1 VAVLTSIPAPRGAAH
16 RATPLADRCTAP
28 LPPRATPL
36 AAALAVAALAVGLVV
51 APARAADTR
60 ATIGDLT
67 HRAGDAPRRLV
78 GYGLVVGL
86 DGTGDRS
93 WGGLSSQNATVQSV
107 VNLLRRFDLE
117 VPSHHLRLRNVAA
130 VLVTAEVSPFART
143 GGRFEVSVSALGDAM
158 SLEGGVLWMTPLVAS
173 PDGPA
178 EATAQGALLVAR
190 DADAKSVRRM
200 PANSARIPDGG
211 LLVVDPPP
219 VAAEPRLLLRDPNRL
234 TAARIAEAVNAFAG
248 DGAAVV
254 EDPGS
259 IRLALDGDDAPLKL
273 AALDTLTI
281 EAAAPARVIIH
292 GREGLVVAGGDVT
305 IGAAVI
311 HHQGIT
317 LEIGDTAAPSDYR
330 GVVRLAAGV
339 PVQDVASG
347 LHAAGARARDI
358 SAIFEA
364 LRDAGALRA
373 EVVVR

>member
-1 VAVLTSIPAPRGAAH
+1 MALLKALVTTL
-16 RATPLADRCTAP
+16 
-28 LPPRATPL
+28 
-36 AAALAVAALAVGLVV
+36 ALALLAG
-51 APARAADTR
+51 PAGAGETM
-60 ATIGDLT
+60 ATVGDLT

-130 VLVTAEVSPFART
+130 VLVTAEVSPFARS
-143 GGRFEVSVSALGDAM
+143 GGRFEVTVSALGDAM
-158 SLEGGVLWMTPLVAS
+158 SLDGGVLWMTPLVAS

-178 EATAQGALLVAR
+178 EATAQGTLLVAR
-190 DADAKSVRRM
+190 DNDTRGAWRM

-211 LLVVDPPP
+211 VLIADPPA
-219 VAAEPRLLLRDPNRL
+219 VTAEPRLLLREPNRL
-234 TAARIAEAVNAFAG
+234 TAARIAAAVNAFAG
-248 DGAAVV
+248 EGAAVV
-254 EDPGS
+254 EDPGA
-259 IRLALDGDDAPLKL
+259 IRLALTGDDAPMKL
-273 AALDTLTI
+273 AALDTLSI
-281 EAAAPARVIIH
+281 QAATPARVVIH
-292 GREGLVVAGGDVT
+292 GREGLVVAGGDVR

-317 LEIGDTAAPSDYR
+317 LEIGDNPAPSDYR
-330 GVVRLAAGV
+330 GVVRMAAGV

-358 SAIFEA
+358 TAIFEA

>member
-1 VAVLTSIPAPRGAAH
+1 VALLKSILAVLLLGALAAPAGAAE
-16 RATPLADRCTAP
+16 TL
-28 LPPRATPL
+28 
-36 AAALAVAALAVGLVV
+36 
-51 APARAADTR
+51 

-130 VLVTAEVSPFART
+130 VLVTAEVSPFARS
-143 GGRFEVSVSALGDAM
+143 GGRFEVTVSALGDAM
-158 SLEGGVLWMTPLVAS
+158 SLDGGVLWMTPLVAS

-178 EATAQGALLVAR
+178 EATAQGTLLVAR
-190 DADAKSVRRM
+190 DAETRGAWRT

-211 LLVVDPPP
+211 LLVVDPPA
-219 VAAEPRLLLRDPNRL
+219 VSAEPRLLLRDPNRL

-248 DGAAVV
+248 DGAALV

-259 IRLALDGDDAPLKL
+259 IRLALAGDDAALKL

-281 EAAAPARVIIH
+281 TAATPSRVVIH

-317 LEIGDTAAPSDYR
+317 LEIGTGAAPSDYR
-330 GVVRLAAGV
+330 GVVRMAAGV

-347 LHAAGARARDI
+347 LHAAGARAREI
-358 SAIFEA
+358 TAIFEA

-373 EVVVR
+373 EVVIR